1 MYTTVVE
8 TRGARRGDARET
20 TTRERRRGRRARAR
34 AIERGARGVMR
45 RAVVALARAIERER
59 GLKAAVA
66 TGGADARSLMTT
78 ATATGGAAKVATTR
92 ARGDAWG
99 LTAQMVARRDA
110 REEAMG
116 LGFSSARA
124 RARGRGGVRL
134 GFRDARRAM
143 V

>member
-1 MYTTVVE
+1 
-8 TRGARRGDARET
+8 
-20 TTRERRRGRRARAR
+20 
-34 AIERGARGVMR
+34 
-45 RAVVALARAIERER
+45 
-59 GLKAAVA
+59 
-66 TGGADARSLMTT
+66 
-78 ATATGGAAKVATTR
+78 
-92 ARGDAWG
+92 
-99 LTAQMVARRDA
+99 MVARRDA